1 MRAVC
6 LLGVAMLSSVVMA
19 PLATRAA
26 TAEARTIELSVTKNG
41 FEPDR
46 VNVAKGVPL
55 KLVVTRRTDET
66 CAKEI
71 VIPDEN
77 IKADL
82 PLNKPVTLTFTP
94 KRAGELKYSCGM
106 GMYTGVLV
114 VASRD
119 ASARPGNSARG
130 S

>member
-1 MRAVC
+1 MRAVWWV
-6 LLGVAMLSSVVMA
+6 GVAVLSSVVMA
-19 PLATRAA
+19 PLGAPTAA
-26 TAEARTIELSVTKNG
+26 AEARTIELSVTKNG

-46 VNVAKGVPL
+46 VKVTKGVPL

-94 KRAGELKYSCGM
+94 KRAGELQYSCGM

-114 VASRD
+114 VAARD
-119 ASARPGNSARG
+119 ASARPGNSA
-130 S
+130 SP